1 MKGWEIRKMAE
12 FSKEN
17 PAAEEAKEPVS
28 RNFIEQ
34 MIDKDLEEGVYETV
48 HTRFP
53 PEPNGYLH
61 IGHAKSILL
70 NYGLAKQYGGKF
82 NLRFDDTNPTKEK
95 IEFVESIKAD
105 VKWLGADWED
115 RLFFA
120 SNYFDQMYEGAV
132 KLIQKGK
139 AYVSDLSADQIR
151 EYRGTL
157 TEPGKMDPGAE
168 RSVEENLALFEEMKA
183 GKYADG
189 EKVLRAR
196 IDMASPNMNMRDP
209 VIYRVAHMT
218 HHNTG
223 DKWCIYPM
231 YDFAHPIGDALEG
244 VTHSLC
250 SLEYEIHR
258 PLYDWVVN
266 VCNFKDKPRQIEFA
280 RLNLTNT
287 VMSKRFLRRL
297 VEEGYVSGW
306 DDPRMPTLAGMR
318 RRGYTSA
325 AVRDFIDRV
334 GVSKADSVVDVR
346 LLEYCVR
353 NDLNETAP
361 RAMAVL
367 DPVKVVLTNY
377 EAGRSEDCVIENHP
391 KKPEMGTHTV
401 PLTREIYIEREDF
414 MIDAPKKFFRLKPDG
429 EVRLKGAYIIKCE
442 RYDVDEN
449 GNVTCIYCSVDFT
462 SKSGSEGA
470 DRKVKGTIHWVS
482 AEQNIPFEGRLY
494 DVLMRDDD
502 EQAEAAPEE
511 EAEEETAAPAKDF
524 IARLNPDSI
533 KVIHGF
539 AEPYLAQA
547 KVGDD
552 FQFLRMGYFCKDKD
566 STADMAVFNRV
577 VPLKDS
583 YKPE

>member
-1 MKGWEIRKMAE
+1 MTEDV
-12 FSKEN
+12 KE
-17 PAAEEAKEPVS
+17 KS
-28 RNFIEQ
+28 NFIWEA
-34 MIDKDLEEGVYETV
+34 IKADIAEGKNGGRVQ
-48 HTRFP
+48 TRFP

-61 IGHAKSILL
+61 IGHVKA
-70 NYGLAKQYGGKF
+70 LAVDFTTAERFGGIC

-95 IEFVESIKAD
+95 EEFVEAIKD
-105 VKWLGADWED
+105 DIHWLGFEYANVYYASEQYDQIYE
-115 RLFFA
+115 FA
-120 SNYFDQMYEGAV
+120 LD
-132 KLIQKGK
+132 LIRRGL
-139 AYVSDLSADQIR
+139 AYVDDLSKEEIR

-157 TEPGKMDPGAE
+157 TRPGKNSPYRDRTP
-168 RSVEENLALFEEMKA
+168 EENMDLFLRMKN
-183 GKYADG
+183 G
-189 EKVLRAR
+189 EFPEGSRVLRAK
-196 IDMASPNMNMRDP
+196 IDMASPNINMRDP
-209 VIYRVAHMT
+209 TIYRIKYCT
-218 HHNTG
+218 HHRTG

-231 YDFAHPIGDALEG
+231 YDFAHPIGDAIEG

-266 VCNFKDKPRQIEFA
+266 VCGFEQKPRQIEFA

-297 VEEGYVSGW
+297 VEEHYVSGW

-334 GVSKADSVVDVR
+334 GVAKADSIVDLR

-353 NDLNETAP
+353 NDLNEVAP

-367 DPVKVVLTNY
+367 DPLKVVLTNY
-377 EAGRSEDCVIENHP
+377 PEDQTEQCVIENHP

-401 PLTREIYIEREDF
+401 PFTRELYIEREDF
-414 MIDAPKKFFRLKPDG
+414 MVEAPKKYFRLKPDG

-442 RYDVDEN
+442 GYDLNEDGSVAC
-449 GNVTCIYCSVDFT
+449 VYASVDFS

-482 AEQNIPFEGRLY
+482 ATENVPFEGRLY
-494 DVLMRDDD
+494 DVLMLDD
-502 EQAEAAPEE
+502 EPEAPAEASEDADEE
-511 EAEEETAAPAKDF
+511 EATPAKDF
-524 IARLNPDSI
+524 TSRLNPDSL
-533 KVIHGF
+533 KVIRGF
-539 AEPYLAQA
+539 AEPYLGQA
-547 KVGDD
+547 KAGDS

-566 STADMAVFNRV
+566 STDSTAVFNRV

>member
-1 MKGWEIRKMAE
+1 MAE
-12 FSKEN
+12 EVREKS
-17 PAAEEAKEPVS
+17 
-28 RNFIEQ
+28 NFIWEA
-34 MIDKDLEEGVYETV
+34 IKADLAEGKNDGRVQ
-48 HTRFP
+48 TRFP

-61 IGHAKSILL
+61 IGHVKALTVDFTT
-70 NYGLAKQYGGKF
+70 AERFGGVC

-95 IEFVESIKAD
+95 EEFAQAITD
-105 VKWLGADWED
+105 DIHWLGFEYGAIYYASEQYDQIYE
-115 RLFFA
+115 FA
-120 SNYFDQMYEGAV
+120 LD
-132 KLIQKGK
+132 LIRRGL
-139 AYVSDLSADQIR
+139 AYVDDLSKEEIR
-151 EYRGTL
+151 AYRGTL
-157 TEPGKMDPGAE
+157 KEPGKNSPYRDRTP
-168 RSVEENLALFEEMKA
+168 EENMDLFLRMKN
-183 GKYADG
+183 G
-189 EKVLRAR
+189 EFPEGSRVLRAK
-196 IDMASPNMNMRDP
+196 IDMASPNINMRDP
-209 VIYRVAHMT
+209 TIYRIKYAT
-218 HHNTG
+218 HHRTG

-266 VCNFKDKPRQIEFA
+266 VCGFEQKPRQIEFA

-287 VMSKRFLRRL
+287 VMSKRFLRGL
-297 VEEGYVSGW
+297 VEGGHVSGW

-334 GVSKADSVVDVR
+334 GVAKADSVVDLR

-353 NDLNETAP
+353 NDLGEVAP

-367 DPVKVVLTNY
+367 DPVRVVLTNY
-377 EAGRSEDCVIENHP
+377 PEGKTELCELENHP
-391 KKPEMGTHTV
+391 KKPEMGMHEI

-414 MIDAPKKFFRLKPDG
+414 MVDAPKKYFRLKPNG
-429 EVRLKGAYIIKCE
+429 EVRLKGAYIIRCE
-442 RYDVDEN
+442 SYDLDEN
-449 GNVTCIYCSVDFT
+449 GDVACIYCTVDFT

-482 AEQNIPFEGRLY
+482 AKESIPFEGRLY
-494 DVLMRDDD
+494 DVLMLED
-502 EQAEAAPEE
+502 AAQ
-511 EAEEETAAPAKDF
+511 APAEDAGDAEDTEDGEDEAPVSKLDAM
-524 IARLNPDSI
+524 IARINPDSLR
-533 KVIHGF
+533 VVHGY
-539 AEPYLAQA
+539 AEPWLAKA
-547 KVGDD
+547 NVGDS

-566 STADMAVFNRV
+566 STDALAVFNRV

>member
-1 MKGWEIRKMAE
+1 MDDL
-12 FSKEN
+12 SKE
-17 PAAEEAKEPVS
+17 E
-28 RNFIEQ
+28 
-34 MIDKDLEEGVYETV
+34 
-48 HTRFP
+48 
-53 PEPNGYLH
+53 
-61 IGHAKSILL
+61 
-70 NYGLAKQYGGKF
+70 
-82 NLRFDDTNPTKEK
+82 
-95 IEFVESIKAD
+95 
-105 VKWLGADWED
+105 
-115 RLFFA
+115 
-120 SNYFDQMYEGAV
+120 
-132 KLIQKGK
+132 
-139 AYVSDLSADQIR
+139 IR

-157 TEPGKMDPGAE
+157 TQPGKNSPYRDRTP
-168 RSVEENLALFEEMKA
+168 EENMDLFLRMKN
-183 GKYADG
+183 G
-189 EKVLRAR
+189 EFPEGSRVLRAK
-196 IDMASPNMNMRDP
+196 IDMASPNINMRDP
-209 VIYRVAHMT
+209 TIYRIKYCT
-218 HHNTG
+218 HHRTG

-266 VCNFKDKPRQIEFA
+266 VCNFKEKPRQIEFA

-377 EAGRSEDCVIENHP
+377 EAGKAEDCVIENHP

-414 MIDAPKKFFRLKPDG
+414 MVDAPKKFFRLKPEG
-429 EVRLKGAYIIKCE
+429 EVRLMGAYIVRCNEVEHNEDGSVKVIHCTADLE
-442 RYDVDEN
+442 SGN
-449 GNVTCIYCSVDFT
+449 GNP
-462 SKSGSEGA
+462 A
-470 DRKVKGTIHWVS
+470 DGRKIKGTIHWVS
-482 AEQNIPFEGRLY
+482 AKYAEDVTVKLY
-494 DVLMRDDD
+494 DKLFTLENMAD
-502 EQAEAAPEE
+502 AETD
-511 EAEEETAAPAKDF
+511 AEGHALYNNY
-524 IARLNPDSI
+524 LNPDSLI
-533 KVIHGF
+533 TAEHAK
-539 AEPYLAQA
+539 AEPSLKNA
-547 KVGDD
+547 KVGDR
-552 FQFLRMGYFCKDKD
+552 FQFVRTGYFCKDSKYEN
-566 STADMAVFNRV
+566 TFNRIV
-577 VPLKDS
+577 SLKDS
-583 YKPE
+583 FKA

>member
-1 MKGWEIRKMAE
+1 MAE
-12 FSKEN
+12 EVREKS
-17 PAAEEAKEPVS
+17 
-28 RNFIEQ
+28 NFIWEA
-34 MIDKDLEEGVYETV
+34 IKADLAEGKNDGRVQ
-48 HTRFP
+48 TRFP

-61 IGHAKSILL
+61 IGHVKALTVDFTT
-70 NYGLAKQYGGKF
+70 AERFGGVC

-95 IEFVESIKAD
+95 EEFVEAITD
-105 VKWLGADWED
+105 DIHWLGFEYGAIYYASEQYDQIYE
-115 RLFFA
+115 FA
-120 SNYFDQMYEGAV
+120 LD
-132 KLIQKGK
+132 LIRRGL
-139 AYVSDLSADQIR
+139 AYVDDLSKEEIR
-151 EYRGTL
+151 AYRGTL
-157 TEPGKMDPGAE
+157 KEPGKNSPYRDRTP
-168 RSVEENLALFEEMKA
+168 EENMDLFLRMKN
-183 GKYADG
+183 G
-189 EKVLRAR
+189 EFPEGSRVLRAK
-196 IDMASPNMNMRDP
+196 IDMASPNINMRDP
-209 VIYRVAHMT
+209 TIYRIKYAT
-218 HHNTG
+218 HHRTG

-266 VCNFKDKPRQIEFA
+266 VCGFEQKPRQIEFA

-287 VMSKRFLRRL
+287 VMSKRFLRGL
-297 VEEGYVSGW
+297 VEGGHVSGW

-334 GVSKADSVVDVR
+334 GVAKADSVVDLR

-353 NDLNETAP
+353 NDLGEVAP

-367 DPVKVVLTNY
+367 DPVRVVLTNY
-377 EAGRSEDCVIENHP
+377 PEDKTELCELENHP
-391 KKPEMGTHTV
+391 KKPEMGAHEI

-414 MIDAPKKFFRLKPDG
+414 MVDAPKKYFRLKPDG

-442 RYDVDEN
+442 SYDLDED
-449 GNVTCIYCSVDFT
+449 GNVTCIYCTVDFT

-482 AEQNIPFEGRLY
+482 AKESIPFEGRLY
-494 DVLMRDDD
+494 DVLMLDDAA
-502 EQAEAAPEE
+502 QAPAENAGDAE
-511 EAEEETAAPAKDF
+511 EAEDGEDEAPASKLEAM
-524 IARLNPDSI
+524 IARMNPDSLR
-533 KVIHGF
+533 VVHGF
-539 AEPYLAQA
+539 AEPWLAKA
-547 KVGDD
+547 NVGDS

-566 STADMAVFNRV
+566 STDALAVFNRV

>member
-1 MKGWEIRKMAE
+1 MTEDV
-12 FSKEN
+12 KE
-17 PAAEEAKEPVS
+17 KS
-28 RNFIEQ
+28 NFIWEA
-34 MIDKDLEEGVYETV
+34 IKADLAEGKNDGRVQ
-48 HTRFP
+48 TRFP

-61 IGHAKSILL
+61 IGHVKALSVDFLT
-70 NYGLAKQYGGKF
+70 AERFGGVC
-82 NLRFDDTNPTKEK
+82 NLRFDDTNPTNEKE
-95 IEFVESIKAD
+95 EFVEAIKD
-105 VKWLGADWED
+105 DIHWLGFEYGNVFYASEQYDQIYE
-115 RLFFA
+115 FA
-120 SNYFDQMYEGAV
+120 LD
-132 KLIQKGK
+132 LIRRGL
-139 AYVSDLSADQIR
+139 AYVDDLSKEEIR

-157 TEPGKMDPGAE
+157 TRPGKNSPYRD
-168 RSVEENLALFEEMKA
+168 RSPEENMDLFLRMKN
-183 GKYADG
+183 G
-189 EKVLRAR
+189 EFPEGSRVLRAK
-196 IDMASPNMNMRDP
+196 IDMASPNINMRDP
-209 VIYRVAHMT
+209 TIYRIKYCT
-218 HHNTG
+218 HHRTG

-266 VCNFKDKPRQIEFA
+266 VCGFEQKPRQIEFA

-297 VEEGYVSGW
+297 VEEHYVSGW

-334 GVSKADSVVDVR
+334 GVAKADSVVDVR

-353 NDLNETAP
+353 NDLNEVAP

-367 DPVKVVLTNY
+367 DPLRVVLTNY
-377 EAGRSEDCVIENHP
+377 PEDKTELCAIENHP
-391 KKPEMGTHTV
+391 KKPELGTHDV
-401 PLTREIYIEREDF
+401 PFTRELFIEREDF
-414 MIDAPKKFFRLKPDG
+414 MVDAPKKYFRLKPEG

-442 RYDVDEN
+442 GYDLNEDGSVAC
-449 GNVTCIYCSVDFT
+449 VYASVDFS

-482 AEQNIPFEGRLY
+482 ATQNVPFEGRLY
-494 DVLMRDDD
+494 DVLMLDD
-502 EQAEAAPEE
+502 EPEAPAEAAEDNDEE
-511 EAEEETAAPAKDF
+511 EAAPAKDF
-524 IARLNPDSI
+524 TSRLNPDSL
-533 KVIHGF
+533 KVVRGF
-539 AEPYLAQA
+539 AEPYLGQA
-547 KVGDD
+547 KAGES

-566 STADMAVFNRV
+566 STDELAVFNRV